1 MKNVVVTGAT
11 SMIGVA
17 LIQAL
22 LDHHGAA
29 RIYAVVRKGSP
40 KAERLPEDSRIT
52 IVACDINEYEQLP
65 ELVGDSCDVFY
76 HFAWKSTGRREVR
89 NTAIVQQEQ
98 NIRFALDALAAAK
111 ALGCTKFIGAGSQA
125 EFGPLDLRKISPD
138 SPADPIEAYGIA
150 KLAAGKLVRMQAKL
164 WGMDCLW
171 ARIFSVYGKFDQPTT
186 MISSTLRKLLDGKIP
201 EFTPAEQR
209 WDYLNEKDAGE
220 AFYLIGERAHG
231 NKVYCL
237 GSGQAR
243 SLKEYIEEMR
253 DMIDPTRALGFG
265 KLPYPQHPVMNLCA
279 DISALQKDTK
289 WGGPSVS
296 FAAGIKDILSVM
308 HVERRKDQ

>member
-1 MKNVVVTGAT
+1 MNNVIVTGAT

-22 LDHHGAA
+22 VKHRGAE
-29 RIYAVVRKGSP
+29 RIYAVVRRSSSKIDRLP
-40 KAERLPEDSRIT
+40 RDPRVAVIECDIDEYERLPELI
-52 IVACDINEYEQLP
+52 E
-65 ELVGDSCDVFY
+65 DSCDVFY

-89 NTAIVQQEQ
+89 NTTIVQQEQ